1 MQMFAIKD
9 SLCNY
14 KTIITFLRFKNR
26 IFKQK
31 NRQKYSVYLFKEYVI
46 LTICL
51 IITQVL
57 VTVINVS
64 EWYYVWIT
72 WNISMHDKQVLCFS
86 ANTAHTLCASLF
98 TKEMNLWNIE
108 SKIIG
113 NSFRLYYENILRA
126 DFGVLRCEANKN
138 KSRGTQEF

>member
-9 SLCNY
+9 SLSNY

-64 EWYYVWIT
+64 EWYYV
-72 WNISMHDKQVLCFS
+72 
-86 ANTAHTLCASLF
+86 
-98 TKEMNLWNIE
+98 
-108 SKIIG
+108 
-113 NSFRLYYENILRA
+113 
-126 DFGVLRCEANKN
+126 
-138 KSRGTQEF
+138 